1 MSGHSKWS
9 QIKRQKAVTDAARS
23 KVFSRFAQLITLESK
38 HAVGDVSIP
47 ALKTVIERAK
57 AANMPK
63 NNIDR
68 AVAKGISKDAA
79 ALERTTYECY
89 GPGGAA
95 IIIDALT
102 DNKNRTTQEIKH
114 LLTKYGLELSA
125 PGAAVWAF
133 QKNKDNSYTPNEQTI
148 VTPSDVDG
156 EKINNLLS
164 LLDEHDDVHCVY
176 TNAVGYEDT
185 GD

>member
-9 QIKRQKAVTDAARS
+9 QIKRQKAVTDAVKS
-23 KVFSRFAQLITLESK
+23 KTFSRFSQLIALESK
-38 HAVGDVSIP
+38 HAGGDVTMP
-47 ALKTVIERAK
+47 ALKTAIDRAK

-68 AVAKGISKDAA
+68 AVAKGISKDATT
-79 ALERTTYECY
+79 LERIMYECY
-89 GPGGAA
+89 GPGGVA
-95 IIIDALT
+95 ILIDVLT

-114 LLTKYGLELSA
+114 LLLKREIELAS

-133 QKNKDNSYTPNEQTI
+133 KKTDDNSYVPNEQTLLTA
-148 VTPSDVDG
+148 TPDDEEKISDV
-156 EKINNLLS
+156 LS
-164 LLDEHDDVHCVY
+164 SLDEHDDVQCVY
-176 TNAVGYEDT
+176 TNAIGYEDT